1 MKGIV
6 SALSVNSE
14 GIVAAGTFTRDVGLY
29 SDAGRGECISVFS
42 LNRDTSAPEYVH
54 GSGITQTAWSPD
66 GRYLYVAERMSDG
79 ISVFDIR
86 VTGKR
91 LAALRGRQ
99 AMTNQR
105 LNIDVV
111 SVANDHEIWAGGT
124 DGVVRVWENPHLAE
138 NEMYPTSQR
147 EAHTGRSLVHCWMS
161 SG

>member
-6 SALSVNSE
+6 SALSVNSDS
-14 GIVAAGTFTRDVGLY
+14 ILAAGTFTRDIGLY

-42 LNRDTSAPEYVH
+42 LGRDTSAPEYVH

-79 ISVFDIR
+79 VSLFDIR

-91 LAALRGRQ
+91 LAALRGRA

-105 LNIDVV
+105 LDIDVV
-111 SVANDHEIWAGGT
+111 SIANSHEIWAGGT
-124 DGVVRVWENPHLAE
+124 DGVVRIWENPHLAE
-138 NEMYPTSQR
+138 IDMHPNSEWQ
-147 EAHTGRSLVHCWMS
+147 AHTGQLLAHC
-161 SG
+161 